1 VMRRGLLISTAMI
14 MLAVV
19 VAVAFML
26 FRGGQQGGWAQ
37 RTSLQPATNL
47 ALDIRYSYDPAVLTL
62 VDTPQNADYPL
73 RLDGDDWCFY
83 GKRIRGI
90 RQWLDNDAGS
100 QFYDFVSYLN
110 LESYESWYGL
120 ETIGDILYEDTTIGG
135 RLAVHQQL
143 TYRRSSASRGWP
155 SFFPKSVTSASNGDN
170 NLRNSAESPDVGSSL
185 VVSDGLETAYLEAW
199 SLFSDNDLFFFQAVS
214 PQRLTSEQRD
224 GIQALLNS
232 IEFDVLLTPSGGSV
246 SGDVDGKPEP

>member
-1 VMRRGLLISTAMI
+1 MIRRALLVSSAAILLAFA
-14 MLAVV
+14 LAV
-19 VAVAFML
+19 AVML
-26 FRGGQQGGWAQ
+26 FRSNQQAGWAQ
-37 RTSLQPATNL
+37 KTSLQQATNL
-47 ALDIRYSYDPAVLTL
+47 ALDIRYYFDPTVLTL

-73 RLDGDDWCFY
+73 RLDGDDWSFY

-110 LESYESWYGL
+110 LENYESWYGL
-120 ETIGDILYEDTTIGG
+120 KTVGDTLYEDTTIGS

-143 TYRRSSASRGWP
+143 AYKRSSASRGWP
-155 SFFPKSVTSASNGDN
+155 SFFPDSVTDASSGNADKRSGGN
-170 NLRNSAESPDVGSSL
+170 PADVDSSL

-214 PQRLTSEQRD
+214 PQRLTSEQ
-224 GIQALLNS
+224 QECVQTLLDS
-232 IEFDVLLTPSGGSV
+232 IEFDVLFAPSEDSV
-246 SGDVDGKPEP
+246 SGDDDHKPEH